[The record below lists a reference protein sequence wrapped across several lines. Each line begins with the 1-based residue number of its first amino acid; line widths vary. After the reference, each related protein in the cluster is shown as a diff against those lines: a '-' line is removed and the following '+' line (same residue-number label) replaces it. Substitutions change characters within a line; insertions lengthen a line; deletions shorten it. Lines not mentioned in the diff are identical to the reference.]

1 LLLLVVGLVNFHTP
15 LQALAPAACFAL
27 LAAVEGNV
35 ITPMIIGNRMRL
47 SPLAI
52 LIWLLIWAWMWGI
65 TGALL
70 AVPMLTCLKL
80 ITEGLPGWQWFARMV
95 GR

>member
-1 LLLLVVGLVNFHTP
+1 MGR
-15 LQALAPAACFAL
+15 
-27 LAAVEGNV
+27 
-35 ITPMIIGNRMRL
+35 RMRL

-52 LIWLLIWAWMWGI
+52 LVWLLIWGWMWGI

-80 ITEGLPGWQWFARMV
+80 ITEWLPGWQWFARMV
-95 GR
+95 ER